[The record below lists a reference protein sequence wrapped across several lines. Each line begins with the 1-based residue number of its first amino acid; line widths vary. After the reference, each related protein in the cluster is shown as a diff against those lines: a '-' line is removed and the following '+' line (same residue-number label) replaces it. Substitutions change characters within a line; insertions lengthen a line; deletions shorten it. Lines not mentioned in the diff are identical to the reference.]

1 MNSFALTVWFVC
13 LSILYLFVSAF
24 CCCFV
29 CAFLWVCVSTADFPC
44 TFVKIQ
50 QCFVHSLKMG
60 HSRPLFRLF
69 SMFFQTNI
77 ITIFRTNQFEKCPS
91 SIQCWDSNPR
101 PLKHKSSP
109 VENRPGLQLMFCS
122 FLSHV
127 CSSIFLSLPLSSY
140 RFIGLSFRRCLVL
153 TFRVNFEMQIILFCK
168 TFRLKQQDVKIL
180 NIFIKWPIPNL
191 FCFIL
196 VFSTV
201 MIK

>member
-1 MNSFALTVWFVC
+1 
-13 LSILYLFVSAF
+13 
-24 CCCFV
+24 
-29 CAFLWVCVSTADFPC
+29 
-44 TFVKIQ
+44 
-50 QCFVHSLKMG
+50 MG
-60 HSRPLFRLF
+60 HTRPLLVYFGLF
-69 SMFFQTNI
+69 KQTKQTVQLLQINVK
-77 ITIFRTNQFEKCPS
+77 KCPS